1 MLLAGNSIG
10 KEFTVTSF
18 GESHGKI
25 VGAIVDGC
33 PAGLRLTEADVQAE
47 LDRRIPVKPEIV
59 SGRIEKD
66 KAQIL
71 SGVFNGFTTG
81 APICMMVENRE
92 ADSSDYDA
100 IKDLPRP
107 GHADYTAHIRYGGF
121 NDYRGG
127 GRFSGR
133 VTVALIMAGAVAKK
147 LLRAVDADVLAYT
160 KSIGKIKMDRTPSFE
175 EIQKRRYETAVRCP
189 DLACAEKME
198 EAIVNARKEGDS
210 LGGVIECIALNVPA
224 GVGEPLFD
232 SLDAD
237 IAKVLLAVPAVK
249 GVEFGAGFGA
259 AELKGSENND
269 AFRVQGGKVVA
280 STNNAGGILGG
291 LSSGMP
297 IVVRVAVKPT
307 PSIAKE
313 QRTVDVAKMKDA
325 AIKVKGRHDP
335 CVVPKAVP
343 VVESAVAIVLADH
356 MIRAGLIAKVLKERK

>member
-18 GESHGKI
+18 GESHGKC
-25 VGAIVDGC
+25 VGVIIDGC
-33 PAGLRLTEADVQAE
+33 PAGVPLSEKDIQTE
-47 LDRRIPVKPEIV
+47 LDRRIPPQPKIV

-66 KAQIL
+66 AVKIL

-81 APICMMVENRE
+81 APISMTVENKE
-92 ADSSDYDA
+92 ADSSDYEA

-107 GHADYTAHIRYGGF
+107 GHADYPAHIKYGGF

-147 LLRAVDADVLAYT
+147 LLSAFDVDVLAYT
-160 KSIGKIKMDRTPSFE
+160 KAIGKVKMDKVLSFA
-175 EIQKRRYETAVRCP
+175 EIRKHRYKAAVRCP
-189 DLACAEKME
+189 DLACAEAME
-198 EAIVNARKEGDS
+198 ETIVNARKEGDS
-210 LGGVIECIALNVPA
+210 LGGIIECVALNVPV

-232 SLDAD
+232 ALDAD
-237 IAKVLLAVPAVK
+237 IAKILLAVPAVK
-249 GVEFGAGFGA
+249 GVEFGAGFKV

-269 AFRVQGGKVVA
+269 AYRMQHGKIVTL
-280 STNNAGGILGG
+280 TNNAGGILGG

-297 IVVRVAVKPT
+297 IIIRVAVKPT
-307 PSIAKE
+307 SSIAKE
-313 QRTVDVAKMKDA
+313 QRTINLAKMKDTT
-325 AIKVKGRHDP
+325 IKVTGRHDP

-343 VVESAVAIVLADH
+343 VVESAVAIILADH
-356 MIRAGLIAKVLKERK
+356 MIRAGVIPKVLKERK